1 MPSRRVLPIALPEGT
16 KSLGIKL
23 PGEMVVPVAVPLLSL
38 DVSSTAAGYAVFGT
52 GPDDLGAFGVI
63 KPRGRW
69 DAVERIRLIVDAV
82 VTVLAMHPP
91 ASVVME
97 FSAGK
102 TAGRLAKASGLAVLG
117 QAQGAVWEAIR
128 SRGYGVS
135 TVTENEWTNRKPKPK
150 RAEDVAGWYGEYRD
164 YFAEGRDSG
173 FDAADAIGLGV
184 WFLNR
189 IRV

>member
-1 MPSRRVLPIALPEGT
+1 MSSRRVLPTLPPGT

-38 DVSSTAAGYAVFGT
+38 DVSSTAAGYAVFGS
-52 GPDDLGAFGVI
+52 GADDLGAFGVI

-69 DAVERIRLIVDAV
+69 EAVERIKLIVDAV
-82 VTVLAMHPP
+82 TAVLAMYPP

-102 TAGRLAKASGLAVLG
+102 TAGRLDKASGLAVLG

-128 SRGYGVS
+128 SRGYSVS

-173 FDAADAIGLGV
+173 FDAADAIGLGR